1 MGKCDLTQYQCPQL
15 FVQFKYQLKLA
26 LKTNEQKDGD
36 DSITFLILEDSDIND
51 MERYL
56 QLYQFEYEIKT
67 NLNNKAL
74 VISLVKGNV

>member
-26 LKTNEQKDGD
+26 LKTNEQKDCD